1 MSGRHANPSRGRRS
15 TRGAERSARDHAL
28 ADWTG
33 GMPVFVPQGYEPGYD
48 YPLLVWVADPLGP
61 AIDLA
66 RVMPRLSLRN
76 FVAVRAT
83 GGATAVWQAVDR
95 VASRLSVH
103 PRRIWLV
110 GHAAAGTEAF
120 RIGCRHPESFAGV
133 VSLGGGFPLEESLF
147 ARVDGVRRMA
157 MLHCCTAADAA
168 ANATHTDRT
177 LRLFHAAGATLAMRI
192 YPDIAPLSRV
202 MLADVNR
209 WLMEETCG
217 ASSTSRAAVAG

>member
-15 TRGAERSARDHAL
+15 PRAKERPSRDHVL

-48 YPLLVWVADPLGP
+48 YPLLVWVSDPLGTGV
-61 AIDLA
+61 DLG

-95 VASRLSVH
+95 VASRLSIH

-120 RIGCRHPESFAGV
+120 RIGCQHPESFAGV
-133 VSLGGGFPLEESLF
+133 VSLGGGFPLDESLF
-147 ARVDGVRRMA
+147 ARVGAVRRLA
-157 MLHCCTAADAA
+157 MLHCCTASEAT
-168 ANATHTDRT
+168 ANAVHTDRT

>member
-15 TRGAERSARDHAL
+15 TRDAERSAGDHAL

-61 AIDLA
+61 AVELA

-76 FVAVRAT
+76 YVAVRAT

-95 VASRLSVH
+95 VASRLSIH

-120 RIGCRHPESFAGV
+120 RIACRHPEAHSPAWCRSAGRFHTPKDCSPGSPRCAGCRCSSAV
-133 VSLGGGFPLEESLF
+133 
-147 ARVDGVRRMA
+147 GVRMVSTRPARSTRRSARFMRPA
-157 MLHCCTAADAA
+157 PCSACGSTRDR
-168 ANATHTDRT
+168 ATFRRPFSATSI
-177 LRLFHAAGATLAMRI
+177 AG
-192 YPDIAPLSRV
+192 
-202 MLADVNR
+202 
-209 WLMEETCG
+209 
-217 ASSTSRAAVAG
+217 

>member
-1 MSGRHANPSRGRRS
+1 MSGRHANPSRRRRS
-15 TRGAERSARDHAL
+15 TRPQGRTARQHAL

-48 YPLLVWVADPLGP
+48 YPLLVWVSDPLGGGV
-61 AIDLA
+61 DLA

-95 VASRLSVH
+95 VTSRLSIH

-110 GHAAAGTEAF
+110 GEAAGGTEAF

-133 VSLGGGFPLEESLF
+133 VSLGGPFPLDESLF
-147 ARVDGVRRMA
+147 ARVAAVRRLA
-157 MLHCCTAADAA
+157 MLHCCTVADAT
-168 ANATHTDRT
+168 ANAAHTDRT
-177 LRLFHAAGATLAMRI
+177 LRLFHAAGAALAMRI
-192 YPDIAPLSRV
+192 YPTIAPLSRV

-217 ASSTSRAAVAG
+217 TSSTSRAAVAG

>member
-15 TRGAERSARDHAL
+15 TRATERPSRDHSL

-48 YPLLVWVADPLGP
+48 YPLLVWVSDPLG
-61 AIDLA
+61 AGVDLA

-133 VSLGGGFPLEESLF
+133 VSLGGRFPLDESLF
-147 ARVDGVRRMA
+147 ARVAAVRRMA

-168 ANATHTDRT
+168 ASAAHTDRT

-217 ASSTSRAAVAG
+217 ASSASRAAVAG